1 MPRKRPDPALDA
13 SSSEDEG
20 CFDRP
25 GRGGDDSDEGDALDE
40 SAFDRSGNAPAK
52 EKKKFT
58 NAYDAPTDTAP
69 SRPRGGGGPCNLAFF
84 VALDRPF

>member
-40 SAFDRSGNAPAK
+40 SAFDRGGNAPAK

-69 SRPRGGGGPCNLAFF
+69 SRPRGGGGPKKGYTGGPLPAG
-84 VALDRPF
+84 